1 LVRKELNR
9 SKFDI
14 MREMLQF
21 ISEEGSACKTHIL
34 YATNLNTHS
43 LEKFLDKL
51 IKINAIKIE
60 HVDGKPYY
68 QITLRG
74 ARLLKLFNKIQKMI
88 KAGEHNKR
96 ILSKKKNH
104 DLTWMKKSGLVG
116 CRVVKG
122 RSGFIHR
129 YENVIGNTLVIEHIV
144 DEPFDEE
151 DLLIS

>member
-1 LVRKELNR
+1 LVIKELNR

-51 IKINAIKIE
+51 IKINAVKIE
-60 HVDGKPYY
+60 HVNGEQYY

-74 ARLLKLFNKIQKMI
+74 ARILKLFNKIQKMI
-88 KAGEHNKR
+88 EAGEHDKR
-96 ILSKKKNH
+96 ILSKRENH
-104 DLTWMKKSGLVG
+104 DLTWIKQSGLVG
-116 CRVVKG
+116 C
-122 RSGFIHR
+122 
-129 YENVIGNTLVIEHIV
+129 
-144 DEPFDEE
+144 
-151 DLLIS
+151 